1 MIARNLL
8 LIISL
13 LLFTNI
19 SVAKTFKIGET
30 ILIAFPANN
39 IKDDAYLIG
48 IVRQIAAN
56 GDYQL
61 SVTDYVE
68 GHDYGL
74 SCTPILTDSA
84 MKQTNQ
90 TGWELWQDTSKPKSQ
105 QLEFIVPAKKSMKLS
120 SGKLMFIERYNIYIT
135 YSRWKSNAPI
145 MPIGRLES
153 AKKEADSVAISAINP
168 AFDVAILD
176 RKSYYDPKIGRPYWP
191 YESIQPL
198 TVLLTEVD
206 RLLAEDK
213 RLNSL
218 WRAKKRDWREIEKD
232 MKTYFLVDALDKAV
246 ADASYILSE
255 DGLEKANPKDLNK
268 LKKQL
273 KKLGY

>member
-1 MIARNLL
+1 MIARHLLL
-8 LIISL
+8 LISF
-13 LLFTNI
+13 LFLTNI
-19 SVAKTFKIGET
+19 AIAKTFKIGET
-30 ILIAFPANN
+30 ILIAFPASN
-39 IKDDAYLIG
+39 IKDDAYMIG
-48 IVRQIAAN
+48 IVRKVSVN

-61 SVTDYVE
+61 FVTDYVE

-90 TGWELWQDTSKPKSQ
+90 TGWELWQDTTKPKSQ
-105 QLEFIVPAKKSMKLS
+105 QLEFIVPAERAMKLS
-120 SGKLMFIERYNIYIT
+120 TGKLMFIERYNIYIT

-153 AKKEADSVAISAINP
+153 AKKEADSAGISAIKP
-168 AFDVAILD
+168 AIDIAILD

-206 RLLAEDK
+206 KILAEDR
-213 RLNSL
+213 RLNAL

-232 MKTYFLVDALDKAV
+232 MKTYFVVDALDKAV

-255 DGLEKANPKDLNK
+255 DGLEKANPSDLQK

-273 KKLGY
+273 RELGY